1 MKLFIKR
8 CIQLILFIFLS
19 YLYFFIARKI
29 SFHFFS
35 GTTLSFDNIVAIC
48 VIIIYIV
55 IFIPISLI
63 IIQKIDIK

>member
-1 MKLFIKR
+1 MKLFLKR

-19 YLYFFIARKI
+19 YLYFFIARQI